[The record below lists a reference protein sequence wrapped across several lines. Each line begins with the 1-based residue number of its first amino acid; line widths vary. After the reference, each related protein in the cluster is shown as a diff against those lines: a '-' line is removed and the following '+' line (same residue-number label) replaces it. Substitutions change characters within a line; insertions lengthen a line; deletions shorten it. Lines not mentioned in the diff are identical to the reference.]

1 MCRWLAYSG
10 PEIYLETLLL
20 KPANSLIRQS
30 LSSQRGTV
38 PTNGDGFGLGWY
50 AGKPEPGLFRDTR
63 PAWNDDN
70 LRSIS
75 EQIASPLF
83 FAHVRASTGT
93 ATMRPN
99 CHPFRHDRWLFMHNG
114 YIADFESIRRELENL
129 IEPELFLHRRGTTDS
144 EAFFYL
150 LLSNGFAGDPE
161 GALVTTTRLVHDVM
175 AAAAIDGP
183 LRLTAVATEGSK
195 IIAVRYAS
203 DGEPPSLF
211 HARCLDVLPEFGIEE
226 EALMDETAFL
236 IVSEPL
242 DDVTEHWVE
251 VPASS
256 LLVASGDKIVVTPF
270 EPGAD

>member
-10 PEIYLETLLL
+10 PEIYLETLLH
-20 KPANSLIRQS
+20 KPKNSLIRQS
-30 LSSQRGTV
+30 LSAQRGTV
-38 PTNGDGFGLGWY
+38 PTSGDGFGLGWY
-50 AGKPEPGLFRDTR
+50 AGKPQPGLFRDTR

-83 FAHVRASTGT
+83 FAHVRASSGT

-99 CHPFRHDRWLFMHNG
+99 CHPFRHERWLFMHNG
-114 YIADFESIRRELENL
+114 HIAGFERIRRDLENL

-150 LLSNGFAGDPE
+150 LLSNGFAADPE
-161 GALVTTTRLVHDVM
+161 GALVTTTRLVRDVM

-211 HARCLDVLPEFGIEE
+211 HGRCVDVLTEFGIEE

-236 IVSEPL
+236 ILSEPL

-256 LLVASGDKIVVTPF
+256 LLVASGDKIVVSPF
-270 EPGAD
+270 APRA